1 MGATEAIPA
10 LFSAGVIAALG
21 IAIKYFGMVNLIAGY
36 DPEKVT
42 DEEGLADF
50 VGTNSLY
57 ISGLTFIIA
66 VVEYTQPFERYRYV
80 WFAYLSCVGLLTVW
94 TVWGA
99 QRYSSG

>member
-1 MGATEAIPA
+1 M
-10 LFSAGVIAALG
+10 G

-50 VGTNSLY
+50 VGTNALY
-57 ISGLTFIIA
+57 ISGLTVIVA
-66 VVEYTQPFERYRYV
+66 VIEYAQPFGGDRYV
-80 WFAYLSCVGLLTVW
+80 WFVYLVCVVLLTAW